1 MKLSTV
7 FLLLILIVGLSTT
20 HGKGGRGGSSRGSS
34 SWGSS
39 SRGIKSLTKVL
50 KIFFQSKGY
59 KSKPSPSSSFKNAIK
74 KNKGKLTVAAAVDVG
89 IMEATSWAN

>member
-20 HGKGGRGGSSRGSS
+20 LGKGRGGSSRGSS